1 MKKNKEHK
9 AFSCD
14 KCEFYTRYK
23 YNYNKHLQSKK
34 HLNIDAIISSEYK
47 CEVCNKPFI
56 SYSGA
61 LRHQKKCAVNTV
73 TENKQ
78 VETALQILKVQPQD
92 NKNIV
97 ININNNTVNQQVN
110 NPKIINIQNVLNE
123 KCANTQNLIDYFKT
137 ISIKNDDMHK
147 VYHENFAKTM
157 INIIKTHLEK
167 LPREQWPI
175 FSIDEQTFIRDK
187 DEWKIEKMDNV
198 REFINN
204 IYDIIYN
211 KYVEN
216 NTFNDYYRERF
227 IYKEVK
233 RIMRNFIS
241 DADLCSSITK
251 KILEYVSTTEDEFL
265 KIFVEELAAAAAAAA
280 APQARLCAPAPA
292 PARV

>member
-1 MKKNKEHK
+1 MKEHK
-9 AFSCD
+9 VFSCD
-14 KCEFYTRYK
+14 KCEFYTKYK
-23 YNYNKHLQSKK
+23 QSYDNHLQSKRHIQK
-34 HLNIDAIISSEYK
+34 ESGVPSKYK
-47 CEVCNKPFI
+47 CKVCDRPFMTN
-56 SYSGA
+56 SG
-61 LRHQKKCAVNTV
+61 LFKHEKKCAVKTV

-110 NPKIINIQNVLNE
+110 NQKIINIQNVLNE
-123 KCANTQNLIDYFKT
+123 KCSNTQNLIDYFKT

-175 FSIDEQTFIRDK
+175 FSIDEQTFVRDK

-280 APQARLCAPAPA
+280 PLPRLCSPCFRAPACG
-292 PARV
+292 